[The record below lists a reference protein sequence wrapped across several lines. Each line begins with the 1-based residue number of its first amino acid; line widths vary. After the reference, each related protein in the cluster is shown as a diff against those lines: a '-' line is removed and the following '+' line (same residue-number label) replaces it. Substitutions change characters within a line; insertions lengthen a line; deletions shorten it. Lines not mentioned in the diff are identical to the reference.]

1 MKRPL
6 DSVPFSEEE
15 EVFERT
21 EARKSESS
29 SRKVK
34 PKVSAK
40 AKVIQY
46 LSRREHATEE
56 LRQKLSVAGYEEPDI
71 QAALEW
77 ATKHSYQSDERFAV
91 SLHRRRASTYGNRAI
106 ESELTQLGLK
116 GVLQNLDSDPQSAE
130 ILPES
135 ERAYDWLQR
144 RYASQLMALFTS
156 EEGTSQSELFKLKAK
171 AWQALTR
178 RGFEIRNIDT
188 AWRRLTV
195 ELNSDR

>member
-1 MKRPL
+1 MKKLP
-6 DSVPFSEEE
+6 DSVPFGLEAEEFEQTTTRTSEASP
-15 EVFERT
+15 R
-21 EARKSESS
+21 
-29 SRKVK
+29 K
-34 PKVSAK
+34 PKSRVSAK

-56 LRQKLSVAGYEEPDI
+56 LRQKLASAGYEGADI

-77 ATKHSYQSDERFAV
+77 AAQHSFQSDERFAL
-91 SLHRRRASTYGNRAI
+91 SLHRRRASVYGDRAI
-106 ESELTQLGLK
+106 ESELSQLGLK
-116 GVLQNLDSDPQSAE
+116 GTLQNLGSDLQSEE

-135 ERAYDWLQR
+135 ERAYEWLHR
-144 RYASQLMALFTS
+144 RYATQLSALYDS
-156 EEGTSQSELFKLKAK
+156 ESGKNHPELFKLKAK

-195 ELNSDR
+195 ELNSDQ